1 PMWCTR
7 SRSRSPEVVSA
18 QLVLLV
24 LLALGFDFTN
34 GFHDAANA
42 IASAVSTK
50 ALSLR
55 GALLLAGVMNMVGAL
70 AGTGVALT
78 VAKGVIATPTGEDAL
93 IVVIA
98 AVVGAITWNLIT
110 WY

>member
-1 PMWCTR
+1 MWCTR

-24 LLALGFDFTN
+24 LLAVAFDFTN

-55 GALLLAGVMNMVGAL
+55 GALLLAGAMNLLGAL
-70 AGTGVALT
+70 AGTGVAVT
-78 VAKGVIATPTGEDAL
+78 VAKGVIAPPGPGHGLT
-93 IVVIA
+93 VVIA
-98 AVVGAITWNLIT
+98 AVIGAITWNLIT
-110 WY
+110 